1 MKLTMSSEMAIHA
14 VWFLATLDSEEPVLS
29 SLIAERIDVSESYVI
44 KVLKRLVE
52 ARILTS
58 RKGKKGGY
66 RMRMLPADISL
77 ADIILACEADEMLYS
92 CLCEERG
99 CEEHRQVCP
108 ITDAMKRA
116 ENAMYSELRATTI
129 ADLVAFEW
137 PEAKSESASD
147 NTKKEV

>member
-1 MKLTMSSEMAIHA
+1 MKLTMSSEMGIHA
-14 VWFLATLDSEEPVLS
+14 VWFLAALNSEAPVLS

-52 ARILTS
+52 ARILVS

-66 RMRMLPADISL
+66 RMHKLPADVSL
-77 ADIILACEADEMLYS
+77 ADIILACETDEVLYS
-92 CLCEERG
+92 CLCTERG
-99 CEEHRQVCP
+99 CEEHRQICP

-116 ENAMYSELRATTI
+116 ENAMYAELRATTV

-137 PEAKSESASD
+137 PAAKSESGSD
-147 NTKKEV
+147 CEAKEV